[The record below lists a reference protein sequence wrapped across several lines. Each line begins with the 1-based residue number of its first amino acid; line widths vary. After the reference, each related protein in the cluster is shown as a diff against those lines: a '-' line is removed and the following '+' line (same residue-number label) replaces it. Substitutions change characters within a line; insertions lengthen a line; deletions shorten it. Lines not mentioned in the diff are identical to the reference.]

1 MARLKLL
8 SIAMDWFVEFSD
20 ALTQPFATAP
30 VWQQM
35 GTIIVV
41 AVPAMIVLAW
51 VLILVIDLLTQWVK
65 RGWQRTVS
73 SVSSPNS

>member
-1 MARLKLL
+1 M
-8 SIAMDWFVEFSD
+8 EFSD
-20 ALTQPFATAP
+20 ALTQPFVTAP

-41 AVPAMIVLAW
+41 GVPAMIVLAW
-51 VLILVIDLLTQWVK
+51 VLMLVIDLLSHWIK

-73 SVSSPNS
+73 SVSSSNS

>member
-1 MARLKLL
+1 
-8 SIAMDWFVEFSD
+8 MDWFVEFSD
-20 ALTQPFATAP
+20 ALTQPFVTAP

-41 AVPAMIVLAW
+41 GVPAMIVLAW
-51 VLILVIDLLTQWVK
+51 VLILVIDLLSHWIK

-73 SVSSPNS
+73 FVSSSNS

>member
-1 MARLKLL
+1 MVRLKLL

-20 ALTQPFATAP
+20 ALTQPFVTAP

-41 AVPAMIVLAW
+41 GVPAMIVLAW
-51 VLILVIDLLTQWVK
+51 VLMLVIDLLSHWIK

-73 SVSSPNS
+73 SVSSSNS

>member
-1 MARLKLL
+1 
-8 SIAMDWFVEFSD
+8 MDWFVEFSD
-20 ALTQPFATAP
+20 ALTQSFVTAP

-41 AVPAMIVLAW
+41 GVPAMIVLAW
-51 VLILVIDLLTQWVK
+51 VLMLVIDLLSHWIK

-73 SVSSPNS
+73 SVSSSNS

>member
-1 MARLKLL
+1 
-8 SIAMDWFVEFSD
+8 MDWFVEFSD
-20 ALTQPFATAP
+20 ALTQPFVTAP

-41 AVPAMIVLAW
+41 GVPAMIVLAW
-51 VLILVIDLLTQWVK
+51 VLMLVIDLLSHWIK

-73 SVSSPNS
+73 SVSSSNS